1 MGKAPAVIG
10 VCSVILVAMVVAVAV
25 GVTRNSSNTSGGSEG
40 AGSGE
45 ETATSKKAVKSI
57 CQTTDYKQAC
67 EDSLASA
74 NTTDPKELIRTGF
87 QAAIREIHNVINN
100 SATIQDAAKD
110 PMTRQA
116 LDSCKELMGYAIDD
130 LKNSF
135 NQLGAFDVSRLDEY
149 IENLKIWLGGS
160 ITYQQTCL
168 DGFMNVSTDAGEKM
182 KKLLNTSQKLTSNG
196 LAMVSEISKMVGNLN
211 IQGLEKGDA
220 TGAKRKLMAREGFPA
235 WVSFRQRMLLQQ
247 NPSEVKP
254 TVIVAKDGS
263 GKFISINQALK
274 LVPRKNA
281 VPFIIYIKAGVY
293 AEQVAVDKHMTN
305 VVFIGDG
312 PTQTVITG
320 GLNFIDGTITFR
332 TATVAVVGAKFMAK
346 NIGFVNSAG
355 AIKHQA
361 VAIRVQSDQSI
372 FYNCQ
377 MDGYQD
383 TLYAHSHRQY
393 YRDCTISGTIDFIF
407 GNSASVYQNCKIIV
421 RKPLDNQQC
430 IITAQGRGNIREA
443 SGFVLQNCTIS
454 GDPEY
459 LPVKLRSKTFLGR
472 PWKLYS
478 RTIFMQSQFGDIV
491 SPQGWLPWNG
501 DFALD
506 TLWYAEFNNRGPG
519 AVLTNRVKWK
529 GIQQING
536 AQAQQFTAGVF
547 LRGGEWIQNS
557 GVPYIAGMIPG
568 L

>member
-25 GVTRNSSNTSGGSEG
+25 GVTRNSSNTSGGSEVG
-40 AGSGE
+40 GGE

-57 CQTTDYKQAC
+57 CQSTDYKQAC

-74 NTTDPKELIRTGF
+74 NTTDPKELIKTGF

-110 PMTRQA
+110 PMARQA

-196 LAMVSEISKMVGNLN
+196 LAMVGEISKMVGNLN

-220 TGAKRKLMAREGFPA
+220 IGAKRKLMAREGFPA

-247 NPSEVKP
+247 NPSQVNP

-263 GKFISINQALK
+263 GKFKSINQALK

-430 IITAQGRGNIREA
+430 IITAQGRGNFREA
-443 SGFVLQNCTIS
+443 SGFVLQNCTVT

-478 RTIFMQSQFGDIV
+478 RTIIMQSQFDDIV
-491 SPQGWLPWNG
+491 SPLGWLPWNG

-519 AVLTNRVKWK
+519 AVQTNRVKWK

-547 LRGGEWIQNS
+547 LRGGEWIQSS